1 MAKKTL
7 SSIKQCPIDFLYL
20 WASEEFISNLGS
32 RAKIIREKQYNQY
45 QTLWKT
51 MVENVGSASAEK
63 YKETYNQWTKEIA
76 EAIKSVYGLTPAQIL
91 HKLAMGEMVVGKDW
105 NSGVYGDE
113 KTQITFDQ
121 KPSITVDPNSG
132 KILSSGSELP
142 NQTAIYGQDGS
153 VVGYSVL
160 VGNEQFQSN
169 LSNMGVFGAYTYSN
183 GDGTIQSATGSNFSA
198 SKGSF
203 WQNANNYMPIVEQ
216 VLGWITSLVSS
227 FTGDRTVLTPQN
239 TVLTQKEWVQD
250 ESDNSLLIAGGLAAA
265 GLVLVSMEKPKKSK

>member
-7 SSIKQCPIDFLYL
+7 ASIKQCPIDFLYL
-20 WASEEFISNLGS
+20 WAGDDFIANLGS
-32 RAKIIREKQYNQY
+32 RARIIKEKKYNQY

-63 YKETYNQWTKEIA
+63 YQETYTQWTKEIA

-216 VLGWITSLVSS
+216 VLGWLTSLVSS

-239 TVLTQKEWVQD
+239 TVPTQREWVQD